1 MIIVVESSYIKR
13 NFHTIILNFIG
24 TRRRF
29 CLKWNDINWEINI
42 KHENNNPPII
52 TKSNFRGGQFNG
64 IWNGG
69 LFGSKIGIDFLI
81 LKLFKYLLEKGI
93 INSIYSQEESYVAEV
108 SENFSKPYEKITNPD
123 NNGYGF
129 NFIINSDIQNS
140 VINNGNL
147 SNTTLGSQSSN
158 YIVVEEHLKG
168 NLDSTAIENNFSNII
183 NKALLIIVDL

>member
-1 MIIVVESSYIKR
+1 
-13 NFHTIILNFIG
+13 LG
-24 TRRRF
+24 
-29 CLKWNDINWEINI
+29 
-42 KHENNNPPII
+42 
-52 TKSNFRGGQFNG
+52 
-64 IWNGG
+64 
-69 LFGSKIGIDFLI
+69 
-81 LKLFKYLLEKGI
+81 KGI